1 MNQNTT
7 LEILKQ
13 GILLEKRGKVFYANA
28 AENSKDPDVKSI
40 FQIMTNEENEH
51 IKFLEEQY
59 VHFEKKG
66 KFNFVPGI
74 DQGTYS
80 VTEKVITK
88 TISDRVSAV
97 SYEAAAISL
106 AIDMEN
112 RAINVYSERAKNATD
127 PDEKEFYQWL
137 AEWERGHHKILFQ
150 LDQELREKVW
160 MDNNF
165 WAF

>member
-1 MNQNTT
+1 MDQNTT

-13 GILLEKRGKVFYANA
+13 GILLEKRGKIFYASA
-28 AENSKDPDVKSI
+28 AENSKDPDVKNV
-40 FQIMTNEENEH
+40 FQIMADEENEH

-59 VHFEKKG
+59 LHYEKKG
-66 KFNFVPGI
+66 KFSFVPGI
-74 DQGTYS
+74 DRGTYS

-112 RAINVYSERAKNATD
+112 RAITVYSERAKNASD
-127 PDEKEFYQWL
+127 PEEKMFYQWL
-137 AEWERGHHKILFQ
+137 AEWERGHHQLLFQ
-150 LDQELREKVW
+150 LDQELKEKIW
-160 MDNNF
+160 TDNNF